1 MKNRKGKKGWM
12 TIKIDLE
19 KDYDRLTQDF
29 IIDSLKEACL
39 PDFFHTGYS
48 LLRNREALEEFGSS
62 RGNRQG
68 DPISPYLFVLC
79 MERLSHIISVAV
91 DNNMW
96 KPIQLG
102 RNGPKLSHLAF
113 VWFT

>member
-1 MKNRKGKKGWM
+1 MGRVGQRRNKLLVKDPRQDHQGKHTASCM
-12 TIKIDLE
+12 TPK
-19 KDYDRLTQDF
+19 F
-29 IIDSLKEACL
+29 
-39 PDFFHTGYS
+39 
-48 LLRNREALEEFGSS
+48 RNREALEEFGSS